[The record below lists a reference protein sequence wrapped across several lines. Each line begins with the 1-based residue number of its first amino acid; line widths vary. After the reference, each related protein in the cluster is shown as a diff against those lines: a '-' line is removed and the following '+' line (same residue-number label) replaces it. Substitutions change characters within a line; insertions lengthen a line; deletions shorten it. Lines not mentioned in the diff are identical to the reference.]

1 MFSKTTKIDEIF
13 TVDLTLF
20 SKCQIDGED
29 SSIFVAFLENMKFNA
44 LVPKE
49 VYKPSTGPPERTGT
63 PGLAQSPFGQ
73 VLFNRRKKSDSLN
86 FL

>member
-1 MFSKTTKIDEIF
+1 MKTKVEI
-13 TVDLTLF
+13 L
-20 SKCQIDGED
+20 SN
-29 SSIFVAFLENMKFNA
+29 FVAFSESMNFNA

-49 VYKPSTGPPERTGT
+49 NYKPSTGPPERTGT
-63 PGLAQSPFGQ
+63 PGLGQSPFGQ